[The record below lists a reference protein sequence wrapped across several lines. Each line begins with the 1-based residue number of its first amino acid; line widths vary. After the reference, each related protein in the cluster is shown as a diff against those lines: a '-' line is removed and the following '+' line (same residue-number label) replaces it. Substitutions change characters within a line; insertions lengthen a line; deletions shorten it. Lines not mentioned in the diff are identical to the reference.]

1 MIWISAPEEGTVSA
15 AREATSPWLVDEF
28 VRSYVCWR
36 EAAAA
41 VKQAYDH
48 WTRVDDDAG
57 PFAFVAYRSAL
68 DREEAAARGYRDCA
82 ERIAGRAR

>member
-1 MIWISAPEEGTVSA
+1 MIWISAPQEGSVSA
-15 AREATSPWLVDEF
+15 APAATSPWLVDEF
-28 VRSYVCWR
+28 VESYVCWR

-57 PFAFVAYRSAL
+57 ALAFAAYRSTL
-68 DREEAAARGYRDCA
+68 DREEAAARGYRACA
-82 ERIAGRAR
+82 ERIAGRTR